1 MLNYQQM
8 RYIFVVMAVISTVPV
23 VPPCSPGPCA
33 VTMPGSPIS
42 PGSPT
47 RTLNG
52 LPGMWHPL
60 NLTSMEWTPFSR
72 GMKRIAFLSEHEGQH
87 KWRCYWSATHKWCSQ
102 IKKKPELCLL
112 KSTLYNKV
120 RLVRTAVKLSDIAFL
135 RRAGGGVDFGVNYT
149 SSPVALHHERCLLVY
164 LQVLLLQKTGKNI
177 IRIYVCVYAY
187 ACVCGRTFKGHKV
200 CDSSCLSENRLRL
213 GVRGRKGQSLQRGV

>member
-8 RYIFVVMAVISTVPV
+8 WYIFVVMTVISTVPV

-47 RTLNG
+47 RTLKG

-72 GMKRIAFLSEHEGQH
+72 GMKRIAFLSEHNRQH
-87 KWRCYWSATHKWCSQ
+87 KWRCYWSVSHKWCSQ
-102 IKKKPELCLL
+102 ILL
-112 KSTLYNKV
+112 SSTLYYKV

-135 RRAGGGVDFGVNYT
+135 RRARGGVDFSVNHT
-149 SSPVALHHERCLLVY
+149 SSPVALHHEGCLLVY
-164 LQVLLLQKTGKNI
+164 LQVLLLQKTGKNM
-177 IRIYVCVYAY
+177 IRIYVCTCM
-187 ACVCGRTFKGHKV
+187 CVC
-200 CDSSCLSENRLRL
+200 LYLR
-213 GVRGRKGQSLQRGV
+213 GTQSVWLIMPERE